1 MEDYRNPETSS
12 IRRAPTMDARL
23 AQAVRKLH
31 ELGPRL
37 VVELEAEIETL
48 QKQLERLRDT
58 AAGEPGKSADLVG
71 MLKG

>member
-1 MEDYRNPETSS
+1 MNDYQNPETTS

-58 AAGEPGKSADLVG
+58 ATGEPRKGADLVG
-71 MLKG
+71 ILKS

>member
-1 MEDYRNPETSS
+1 MDDFTTPEKSS
-12 IRRAPTMDARL
+12 IRRAPTMDVRL
-23 AQAVRKLH
+23 ASAVRKLH

-48 QKQLERLRDT
+48 QSQLTRLRET
-58 AAGEPGKSADLVG
+58 ATEAGRGAELVG